1 MLTGM
6 QIRMAAAA
14 LRWPLEEIAKR
25 AKVGAATIQ
34 RMAAIDGVPTARA
47 TSVDAVQRAFEA
59 AGVSFHDADNGGP
72 GVWLVKPPKPPTR
85 RKTAKVKKAKTT
97 KRPRKRPRA
106 RRGMTD

>member
-72 GVWLVKPPKPPTR
+72 GVRVLRPPKPPAR
-85 RKTAKVKKAKTT
+85 RKTAKAKRT
-97 KRPRKRPRA
+97 KTPKQARKPEA
-106 RRGMTD
+106 E